1 MARPSETLP
10 PSSPITTSSDLPGS
24 DPPPGSS
31 DDSIMAERYNR
42 LLHSKSQKKRKHDGE
57 GVSLTRLGRGIR
69 KTIDLYADID
79 NLIILADAY
88 EFSEGNPALSDGED
102 EEDEEDAKAKAEE
115 KLLRKRAATA
125 LKLLVSSVPNIDKAL
140 SNVEPQV
147 LTVNLAQ
154 LQRGA
159 NDGRS
164 EDTSNLRGPVGNWV
178 SQLQPSAPPLLS
190 DDKAARGL
198 QHDKCG
204 ELLSSVEHDW
214 SDLEVRRKIR
224 SYEAGYESSMFARA
238 LYAGYSG
245 DPKNLEEGFL
255 KSSMMVK
262 AFKHIFTSPKSSQD
276 VDVTI
281 CQAMQV

>member
-1 MARPSETLP
+1 LD
-10 PSSPITTSSDLPGS
+10 SSIP
-24 DPPPGSS
+24 
-31 DDSIMAERYNR
+31 
-42 LLHSKSQKKRKHDGE
+42 
-57 GVSLTRLGRGIR
+57 
-69 KTIDLYADID
+69 
-79 NLIILADAY
+79 
-88 EFSEGNPALSDGED
+88 
-102 EEDEEDAKAKAEE
+102 
-115 KLLRKRAATA
+115 
-125 LKLLVSSVPNIDKAL
+125 
-140 SNVEPQV
+140 
-147 LTVNLAQ
+147 Q

-214 SDLEVRRKIR
+214 SDPEVRSKIR

-281 CQAMQV
+281 NDVERPSALQRLSQTRKSGKKSVAALLRMNSVTPRAIAYIAVQLLFALSSAPSWTPSHQGMDF